1 MSANKRTGIQL
12 FNIEKMIYF
21 IKTKITDRDTA
32 NIEKSLREYSS
43 NGHLSLDLLGELEA
57 IYIEGKFFYGLEN
70 ETEFKIT
77 RIRHNYEIIFPRFIF
92 LFNKND
98 FSSFYIRFN
107 LVTTIFILLM
117 PFVMALNIYIAINS
131 NFEEN
136 NLIAWTIIIA
146 GFVLLSIREYK
157 LTLKKL
163 IRGMDLIDKDLPF

>member
-1 MSANKRTGIQL
+1 
-12 FNIEKMIYF
+12 MIYF

-43 NGHLSLDLLGELEA
+43 HGHLSLDLLEELEA
-57 IYIEGKFFYGLEN
+57 FYIEGKFFYGLEN

-77 RIRHNYEIIFPRFIF
+77 RIRRNFEIIFPRIIF

-107 LVTTIFILLM
+107 FVTTIFILLM
-117 PFVMALNIYIAINS
+117 PFVLAFNIYNAIIS

-146 GFVLLSIREYK
+146 GFVFLSFREYK